1 VQLKAIVIS
10 MKKSIDRRKYII
22 KQCNQIGIE
31 YEILEGVD
39 GRTLPENICTEF
51 IQARKNAYAPKGLPP
66 SKWEVTPG
74 VVGCAISHIN
84 AYKKIV
90 ESDTE
95 AALILEDDAILTDN
109 IKLLMDN
116 KKVIKYLR
124 NQKVEIIQLAAVK
137 SDYIYLPEIK
147 FLGRSKLAPGLTIGK
162 AAKIIPGASCYII
175 SKSGAQKLLD
185 NILPLRYASD
195 QILANCEYFGI
206 AYYATKQPLS
216 LQNRELKSTITVNNR
231 EVQRARIKHFK
242 QYTRFRKYF
251 KRSILGFLRKTNLI
265 PYFDRTFLLLTPSSN
280 RTR

>member
-10 MKKSIDRRKYII
+10 LKKSIDRREFII

-31 YEILEGVD
+31 YEILEGID
-39 GRTLPENICTEF
+39 GRTLPENICTKF

-66 SKWEVTPG
+66 STWEVAPG
-74 VVGCAISHIN
+74 VVGCALSHIN

-90 ESDTE
+90 ESNTE
-95 AALILEDDAILTDN
+95 AALILEDDAILTDS

-124 NQKVEIIQLAAVK
+124 DKKVELIQLAAVK

-147 FLGRSKLAPGLTIGK
+147 LLSRIKLAPGLTIGK

-206 AYYATKQPLS
+206 AYYAAKQPLS
-216 LQNRELKSTITVNNR
+216 LQNRELKSTITMNGAKPR
-231 EVQRARIKHFK
+231 RARINHFK
-242 QYTRFRKYF
+242 RYTRIRKYF